1 VVIPFMRAT
10 ITEESETLCIRI
22 KKSSIYQNRAL
33 RNANRR
39 KLVDLDLYLHQIN
52 EVSLLSAEEEK
63 MLGWRIVNDNDPAA
77 KDHMIRANL
86 RLVVAIGKR
95 YLGRGLLLGDLIEEG
110 NVGLIRAVEGFD
122 PAHGARFSTY
132 ASWWIKQSIR
142 RMLINATQPVHVP
155 AYMVDLINRFR
166 ETQKKLHNKLGHTP
180 SSEELAEAMAIP
192 AKKLLTIRRAMRAYA
207 SASNSPSNADGEP
220 MSLADLFEDHKHPR
234 PDEDVEQRET
244 IKDILAYIDQLDTR
258 DARVLRLRFGL
269 EGQEPLTLKQIGL
282 VVGLTRERVR
292 QIEIDSLRRLREHMH
307 RVPAKTHREAG

>member
-1 VVIPFMRAT
+1 M
-10 ITEESETLCIRI
+10 
-22 KKSSIYQNRAL
+22 
-33 RNANRR
+33 
-39 KLVDLDLYLHQIN
+39 DLDLYLHQIN

-166 ETQKKLHNKLGHTP
+166 ETQKKLYNKLGHTP

-307 RVPAKTHREAG
+307 RVPAKAHREAG

>member
-1 VVIPFMRAT
+1 
-10 ITEESETLCIRI
+10 
-22 KKSSIYQNRAL
+22 
-33 RNANRR
+33 
-39 KLVDLDLYLHQIN
+39 VDLDLYLHQIN
-52 EVSLLSAEEEK
+52 EVSLLTAEEEK
-63 MLGWRIVNDNDPAA
+63 TLGWRIVNDNDPAA

-95 YLGRGLLLGDLIEEG
+95 YLGRGLALGDLIEEG

-166 ETQKKLHNKLGHTP
+166 ETQKRLHNKLGHDP
-180 SSEELAEAMAIP
+180 SSEELANEMAVP
-192 AKKLLTIRRAMRAYA
+192 AKKLLTIRRAMRAHA
-207 SASNSPSNADGEP
+207 TGAKAPRNADGEP

-234 PDEDVEQRET
+234 PDKDVEQRET
-244 IKDILAYIDQLDTR
+244 IKDVLSYIDKLDTR

-269 EGQEPLTLKQIGL
+269 EGQDPLTLKQIGL

-292 QIEIDSLRRLREHMH
+292 QIEIDSLKRLREHMH
-307 RVPAKTHREAG
+307 RVPAKVRRVAG

>member
-1 VVIPFMRAT
+1 MRAT
-10 ITEESETLCIRI
+10 ISKESETLCIRI

-166 ETQKKLHNKLGHTP
+166 ETQKKLYNKLGHTP

-307 RVPAKTHREAG
+307 RVPAKTRREAG

>member
-1 VVIPFMRAT
+1 M
-10 ITEESETLCIRI
+10 
-22 KKSSIYQNRAL
+22 
-33 RNANRR
+33 
-39 KLVDLDLYLHQIN
+39 DLDLYLHQIN

-166 ETQKKLHNKLGHTP
+166 ETQKKLYNKLGHTP

-220 MSLADLFEDHKHPR
+220 MSLSDLFEDHKHPR

-307 RVPAKTHREAG
+307 RVPAKTRREAG

>member
-1 VVIPFMRAT
+1 
-10 ITEESETLCIRI
+10 
-22 KKSSIYQNRAL
+22 
-33 RNANRR
+33 
-39 KLVDLDLYLHQIN
+39 VDLDLYLHQIN

-166 ETQKKLHNKLGHTP
+166 ETQKKLYNKLGHTP

-307 RVPAKTHREAG
+307 RVPAKTRREAG

>member
-1 VVIPFMRAT
+1 M
-10 ITEESETLCIRI
+10 
-22 KKSSIYQNRAL
+22 
-33 RNANRR
+33 
-39 KLVDLDLYLHQIN
+39 DLDLYLHQIN

-95 YLGRGLLLGDLIEEG
+95 YLGRGLTLGDLIEEG

-307 RVPAKTHREAG
+307 RVPAKAHREAG

>member
-1 VVIPFMRAT
+1 M
-10 ITEESETLCIRI
+10 
-22 KKSSIYQNRAL
+22 
-33 RNANRR
+33 
-39 KLVDLDLYLHQIN
+39 DLDLYLHQIN

-307 RVPAKTHREAG
+307 RVPAKAHREAG

>member
-10 ITEESETLCIRI
+10 ISKESETLCIRI

-307 RVPAKTHREAG
+307 RVPAKTRREAG